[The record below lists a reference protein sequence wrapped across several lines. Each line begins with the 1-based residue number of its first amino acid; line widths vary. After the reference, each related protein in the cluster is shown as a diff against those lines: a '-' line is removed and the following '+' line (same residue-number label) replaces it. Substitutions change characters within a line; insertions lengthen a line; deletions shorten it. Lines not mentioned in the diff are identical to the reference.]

1 MHLHA
6 GPFRIKEIV
15 SKGSPRQALADPLF
29 QALPEDHFG
38 ETERFHIDTPSE
50 PLHSDHDLSTP
61 GYGVEFTWRTDMVW
75 MKVRGVFFVFF
86 GSAVDEVGAH
96 EIFYGRTASS
106 KRARGSK

>member
-1 MHLHA
+1 MIPCRKGHLGRPSKTLVSDPPRRRLRRDESRGFRH
-6 GPFRIKEIV
+6 GP
-15 SKGSPRQALADPLF
+15 
-29 QALPEDHFG
+29 
-38 ETERFHIDTPSE
+38 E